1 MAKKPL
7 ALAEAGRIASEIAE
21 ALETAHQEGIVHRD
35 LKPANI
41 MLTAGGHVKVLDFG
55 LAKRVDTP
63 SGMDSEFETA
73 SRLTAKGSTL
83 GTLAYMSPE
92 QIRGRSRRYSH
103 GHLLFRPGSLRD
115 TSFESRYCSRKE
127 RRSDCPV
134 LPFGSTLARSR
145 RPI

>member
-92 QIRGRSRRYSH
+92 QIRGEAVDTRTDIFSFGLVLYEIPASRAATAPERS
-103 GHLLFRPGSLRD
+103 GD
-115 TSFESRYCSRKE
+115 
-127 RRSDCPV
+127 
-134 LPFGSTLARSR
+134 
-145 RPI
+145 PIVPSCRLVRL